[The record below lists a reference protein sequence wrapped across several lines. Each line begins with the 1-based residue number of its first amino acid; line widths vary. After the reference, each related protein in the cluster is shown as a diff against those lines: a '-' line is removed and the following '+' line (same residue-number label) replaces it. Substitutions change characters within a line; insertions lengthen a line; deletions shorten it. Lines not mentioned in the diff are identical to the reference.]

1 MTRKP
6 TLRMLALVIGLV
18 LLGCSDSSTPVEP
31 SHSLRPQLK
40 TAMSDSAH
48 ARHEALKQELGDRK
62 AYFKVMREANKD
74 ELKAAR
80 AEWKAWKQDWKEQ
93 YRLAREAWK
102 RAHPGEKGGPE
113 IQLLRCEPKPYEAD
127 AQIIGPDGGTL
138 QVGDHE
144 LVIPQGA
151 LDHEELI
158 TAEAPTSS
166 MVDVDFGPDGLQFL
180 KPAQLTLSYK
190 DCVRPTIAQFLIA
203 YLNQGNQILELL
215 PSTDKKL
222 DSEVDAEVDHF
233 SRYAI
238 AW

>member
-1 MTRKP
+1 MTRKA
-6 TLRMLALVIGLV
+6 TLRMLALAAGLV
-18 LLGCSDSSTPVEP
+18 LLGCSDASTPVEP
-31 SHSLRPQLK
+31 SHSLAPLLK
-40 TAMSDSAH
+40 TAASDSAH
-48 ARHEALKQELGDRK
+48 ARHEALKQELEERK
-62 AYFKVMREANKD
+62 AYFKAVREANKD

-80 AEWKAWKQDWKEQ
+80 AEWKAWKRDWKEQ
-93 YRLAREAWK
+93 LKLAREAWK

-113 IQLLRCEPKPYEAD
+113 IQLLRCEPKPYDAA
-127 AQIIGPDGGTL
+127 AQIIGPNGGTL

-166 MVDVDFGPDGLQFL
+166 MVDVEFGPEGLHFL
-180 KPAQLTLSYK
+180 EPAQLKLSYK

-203 YLNQGNQILELL
+203 YLGQGNQILELL

-222 DSEVDAEVDHF
+222 DSEVDAGIDHF